1 MVKTEDTI
9 LKGLPEYFEPI
20 RKLGEGGMGV
30 VWSVRDRRVDKVGA
44 LKVIRRREETTDLS
58 IKRFEREIRNFAQL
72 VHPYIVQVYDVGK
85 MLTGEPYIF
94 MEQVNGNPINSDML
108 RDVPFS
114 EIIQLIDRILDGLDE
129 AHANDLIHRDLKPD
143 NILVTVDSEGRL
155 MPKLMD
161 FGLALRVDET
171 ELRITN
177 DGMVVG
183 TPIYMAPEQACDEHY
198 QICPATDFYGIG
210 CILYELFTGKPPFTG
225 SNAVMVMVAQARE
238 MPKPFRP
245 LDEFREAE
253 RLTPIIMKL
262 LEKMPD
268 SRYETAADL
277 RAAIR
282 QVFPIHDGLY
292 FGTSALRP
300 HDNDTVF
307 DVRKDE
313 EMPFFS
319 SEIVPK
325 SYSSIMP
332 ELEHCN
338 YNYSVLS
345 LRPPMFVGR
354 SCAKYQLN
362 RYLKDVYLN
371 RRTALTVITGRPGVG
386 KTRLLE
392 SFAQDCYKQGLATA
406 LVVDGSVCA
415 SLKFAVYRALF
426 ARLLLKAL
434 IEQQVV
440 PALCRFMKTED
451 EKDARVL
458 NLKRLF
464 EAEIAQTA
472 PSEELLE
479 SVFSDVFMRLTLS
492 RPLVL
497 CFDNVS
503 NEQQNE
509 LKQIGI
515 ELTVL
520 SRRRLPILMCVVN
533 TTVND
538 MPTDIEIEL
547 GKESTLWLRR
557 SITLEPLSNVD
568 MHTLVTQSLGVSEEL
583 SKFIENM
590 TSGLPQIAVLL
601 ARQWQLA
608 NLLRPTSK
616 GYVSVMPAE
625 KLPIPSQVHVAII
638 HQLQLTFV
646 NYPSRAWKPVAVLA
660 SLIGETFTPKLLSN
674 AIRHLVVG
682 SKVISHGTFIALAL
696 SGGVLKTVDETT
708 LKFANPL
715 LREALIAT
723 VQKSEISGYH
733 STIAAACHE
742 LRPTFENLLLMAKHL
757 RLSERYYEAF
767 KAYSGAAAQSF
778 QCGDFSRAREYIDI
792 ARECLGED
800 PEGTSV
806 RSLDMIK
813 LTILEARIDIETEC
827 ISEARIE
834 IRWLENACS
843 RVGERDVLAELFVLK
858 ARLAQID
865 NNDSNAQIFIHHALE
880 YLRELPEPLSAEQLE
895 TRFYAL
901 VLQYQYDSSCGKS
914 VMDTAHQLK
923 NSVFVSK
930 ALLEIARHAMRT
942 SDVMRAG
949 RILNM
954 AIDTAHKSGD
964 SRTEAV
970 ALYMTS
976 QLQVDTP
983 EIRIK
988 TLQEA
993 QSMYEQ
999 NSDFRGLAAIHL
1011 ELAEMLRASHPDE
1024 AAVHVHWSEILSGK

>member
-1 MVKTEDTI
+1 MAKTEDTI
-9 LKGLPEYFEPI
+9 LQGLPDYFEPI

-94 MEQVNGNPINSDML
+94 MEQVNGSPINAEML
-108 RDVPFS
+108 RDKPFN
-114 EIIQLIDRILDGLDE
+114 EVVQLIDRILEGLDE

-210 CILYELFTGKPPFTG
+210 CILYELFSGKPPFTG

-238 MPKPFRP
+238 TPKPFMP
-245 LDEFREAE
+245 SEEFKEAE
-253 RLTPIIMKL
+253 RLAPIIMKL

-282 QVFPIHDGLY
+282 QVFPIHDGLH

-300 HDNDTVF
+300 HDSDTVF

-313 EMPFFS
+313 ETPFFS
-319 SEIVPK
+319 SEIAPK
-325 SYSSIMP
+325 AYASIMP

-392 SFAQDCYKQGLATA
+392 SFAQDCYKQGAATA

-415 SLKFAVYRALF
+415 SLKFAIYRALF
-426 ARLLLKAL
+426 GRLLLKAL

-440 PALCRFMKTED
+440 PALCRFMKTDD
-451 EKDARVL
+451 EKDARVI

-464 EAEIAQTA
+464 EAEMAQTA
-472 PSEELLE
+472 PSEALIE
-479 SVFSDVFMRLTLS
+479 SVFEDVFMRLTQN

-497 CFDNVS
+497 CFDNIS

-509 LKQIGI
+509 LKQIGL

-538 MPTDIEIEL
+538 MPTDIELAL
-547 GKESTLWLRR
+547 GKESSLWLRR
-557 SITLEPLSNVD
+557 SITLEPLSNAD
-568 MHTLVTQSLGVSEEL
+568 MHTLVTQSLGISEEL
-583 SKFIENM
+583 AKFIENM

-616 GYVSVMPAE
+616 GYVSVMPAD

-638 HQLQLTFV
+638 NQLQLTFV
-646 NYPSRAWKPVAVLA
+646 NYPVRAWRPVAVLA
-660 SLIGETFTPKLLSN
+660 SLIGDTFTPKILSN

-682 SKVISHGTFIALAL
+682 NKVISHGTFIALAL

-715 LREALIAT
+715 LRDALIAT
-723 VQKSEISGYH
+723 IPKSDITGYH
-733 STIAAACHE
+733 SSIATACQE
-742 LRPTFENLLLMAKHL
+742 LRPTFDNVLLMASHL

-767 KAYSGAAAQSF
+767 KAYLNVATQSF
-778 QCGDFSRAREYIDI
+778 QCGDFARAREFIDN
-792 ARECLGED
+792 ARECLNLDSHGV
-800 PEGTSV
+800 SV
-806 RSLDMIK
+806 RPLDTIR
-813 LTILEARIDIETEC
+813 LTILAARIDIETEC
-827 ISEARIE
+827 FEEARLE
-834 IRWLENACS
+834 IRWLEKSCS
-843 RVGERDVLAELFVLK
+843 RISERDVLAELFVLK
-858 ARLAQID
+858 ARLAQFD
-865 NNDSNAQIFIHHALE
+865 HNDSNAQIFIHHALE
-880 YLRELPEPLSAEQLE
+880 YLQELPEPITPEQLE

-901 VLQYQYDSSCGKS
+901 VLQYQYDPSCGKD
-914 VMDTAHQLK
+914 VMDTAHQMK

-942 SDVMRAG
+942 KDVMRAG

-954 AIDTAHKSGD
+954 AIDTAHKAGD

-983 EIRIK
+983 DIRIK

-993 QSMYEQ
+993 LSMYEQ
-999 NSDFRGLAAIHL
+999 NSDFKGLATIHR
-1011 ELAEMLRASHPDE
+1011 ELAEILRTTRPDE
-1024 AAVHVHWSEILSGK
+1024 AAIHAHWSEVLNGK